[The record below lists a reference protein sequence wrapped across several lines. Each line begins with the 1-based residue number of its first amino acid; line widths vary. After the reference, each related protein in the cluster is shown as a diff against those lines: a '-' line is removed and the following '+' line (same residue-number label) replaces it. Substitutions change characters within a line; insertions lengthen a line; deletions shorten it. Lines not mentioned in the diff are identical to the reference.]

1 MRYGRRRHDVAGVGA
16 ENSIEALAWP
26 LLGYRYI
33 ESDGW
38 WQRGAQGL
46 QLGLQIREALLA
58 FTGLPAEACD
68 LLAEESCVLAAA

>member
-1 MRYGRRRHDVAGVGA
+1 MSYGRGRHDVSRIGT
-16 ENSIEALAWP
+16 EYSIEALAWP
-26 LLGYRYI
+26 LPSVRDIKG
-33 ESDGW
+33 DGG

>member
-26 LLGYRYI
+26 LPSVRDIKG
-33 ESDGW
+33 DGG

-46 QLGLQIREALLA
+46 QLGLQIHETLLA
-58 FTGLPAEACD
+58 FTGLPGKACD